1 MACVVILRRVGLA
14 SLVAN
19 VVIVVT
25 GGAVRLTSSGLG
37 CPTWPRCSDASY
49 RTTPE
54 MGLHGVIEFGNRT
67 LTFVLVV
74 IAGAALLAALFVR
87 PRRRALL
94 LLSSAVVVGIVAQA
108 VIGGLIVH
116 NALDPALVGLHFVVS
131 MLLILATFAYWRAA
145 GAPDA
150 PSRALVPRPLRL
162 LTWLTVGAAG
172 AVVLA
177 GVLVTGSGPH
187 AGDAAANRNGLDP
200 QAIAQVHADLVFLL
214 IGLSVGLWFGMRA
227 GAAPTA
233 AVRAAGVLVA
243 VELGQGL
250 IGFVQYFTGLPEI
263 LVGVH
268 MLGACLVWIAALSV
282 LWSTR
287 ERVAPAPAP
296 DDLAVSGAT
305 DAHKLRER
313 ATQTARSAG

>member
-1 MACVVILRRVGLA
+1 MGVLLLRRLGLA

-37 CPTWPRCSDASY
+37 CPTWPRCTDASY

-54 MGLHGVIEFGNRT
+54 MGVHGVIEFGNRT

-74 IAGAALLAALFVR
+74 IAGAALLAALLVR
-87 PRRRALL
+87 PRRRALIL
-94 LLSSAVVVGIVAQA
+94 LASAVVVGIAAQA
-108 VIGGLIVH
+108 VIGGMIVH

-131 MLLILATFAYWRAA
+131 MLLILATFAYWRTA
-145 GAPDA
+145 GAPDG
-150 PSRALVPRPLRL
+150 PSRPLVPRPLRL
-162 LTWLTVGAAG
+162 LTWLTVGAAA
-172 AVVLA
+172 AVVLV

-214 IGLSVGLWFGMRA
+214 IGLSVGLWFAMRA

-233 AVRAAGVLVA
+233 TVRAAGVLVA
-243 VELGQGL
+243 VELAQAL

-268 MLGACLVWIAALSV
+268 LLGACLVWIAALSV
-282 LWSTR
+282 VWSTR
-287 ERVAPAPAP
+287 ERVASAPR
-296 DDLAVSGAT
+296 DRTVSVAT
-305 DAHKLRER
+305 DADKLREWG
-313 ATQTARSAG
+313 TQAARSAG